1 MKKILIAFVLI
12 QFLLPSAVSAIECS
26 SDGYKGSCKVKCGK
40 GEDPAMSQVCPS
52 GQLCCI
58 AFPAD
63 YFSATKEDSEPTAEA
78 EAAALEKA
86 EKEKKE
92 IIKSVST
99 DLNPMDIGKPTDL
112 FSRAI
117 NAMLA
122 FIGSIVLILYIYSGF
137 LWMSSSGN
145 ADQIKKAKNILIWT
159 TLGAVAMAAS
169 FMIVKTVLDKIG

>member
-1 MKKILIAFVLI
+1 MKKIIITLVSIL
-12 QFLLPSAVSAIECS
+12 FLLPGAVSALECS

-40 GEDPAMSQVCPS
+40 NEDPAMSLVCPS

-63 YFSATKEDSEPTAEA
+63 YLTKTTETPDPTAEA
-78 EAAALEKA
+78 EAAALEQA

-169 FMIVKTVLDKIG
+169 YMIVKTVLDKIG

>member
-1 MKKILIAFVLI
+1 MKKLIIIFALL
-12 QFLLPSAVSAIECS
+12 QFFIPVIVSATECS

-40 GEDPAMSQVCPS
+40 GEDPAMSQACPS
-52 GQLCCI
+52 GELCCI

-63 YFSATKEDSEPTAEA
+63 YFSATKEAPDPIAEA
-78 EAAALEKA
+78 EAAALEQAK
-86 EKEKKE
+86 KEKKE

-137 LWMSSSGN
+137 LWMASSGN
-145 ADQIKKAKNILIWT
+145 ADQVKKAKNILIWT
-159 TLGAVAMAAS
+159 TLGAVAMAGS
-169 FMIVKTVLDKIG
+169 FMIVKTILDKIG